1 MQHIPAR
8 PPAPLILTRER
19 GRVALRMVCVPMGRD
34 LAVALDGGDRA
45 HIGAVAVSQAR
56 PSHEPDG
63 GISAT
68 TSVITL
74 PGHKEDDLARAV
86 ATRLATG
93 LDATVCVAC
102 GIHLDAIQ
110 SEEIKKVLELA
121 EELSGEAL
129 ARLRGAHR

>member
-1 MQHIPAR
+1 MQHIPER

-19 GRVALRMVCVPMGRD
+19 GRVALRLVCVSMGRD

-56 PSHEPDG
+56 PSHAPDG
-63 GISAT
+63 GLSAT

-74 PGHKEDDLARAV
+74 PGHKEDDLARS
-86 ATRLATG
+86 LAARFAAG

-102 GIHLDAIQ
+102 GVHLDAIRADELKDVQ
-110 SEEIKKVLELA
+110 ELA
-121 EELSGEAL
+121 EELAGEAL
-129 ARLRGAHR
+129 ARLR